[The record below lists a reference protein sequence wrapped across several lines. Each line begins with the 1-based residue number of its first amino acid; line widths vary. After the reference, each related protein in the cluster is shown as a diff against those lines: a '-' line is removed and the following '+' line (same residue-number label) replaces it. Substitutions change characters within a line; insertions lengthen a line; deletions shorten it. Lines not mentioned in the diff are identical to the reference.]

1 MIRQAAVSSCVAF
14 EDYFEREASCGADAP
29 RHEWFGPGES
39 IRIHGAIV
47 EVDRVYRA

>member
-1 MIRQAAVSSCVAF
+1 MLIAQDERKIEVFRREQDWNGEVAN
-14 EDYFEREASCGADAP
+14 RGDA
-29 RHEWFGPGES
+29 

>member
-1 MIRQAAVSSCVAF
+1 VFRREQERRGDVARQG
-14 EDYFEREASCGADAP
+14 EA
-29 RHEWFGPGES
+29 

>member
-1 MIRQAAVSSCVAF
+1 VLIAQDERRIEVFRRDQEWRGDVA
-14 EDYFEREASCGADAP
+14 RAGEA
-29 RHEWFGPGES
+29 